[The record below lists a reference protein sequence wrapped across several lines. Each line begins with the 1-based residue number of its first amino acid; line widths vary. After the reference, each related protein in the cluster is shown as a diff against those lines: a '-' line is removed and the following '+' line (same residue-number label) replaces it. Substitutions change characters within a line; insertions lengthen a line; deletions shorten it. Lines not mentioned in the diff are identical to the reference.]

1 MLATLD
7 ARDAAVVVV
16 DALPKLSQRKS
27 GLGAQ
32 LTQSQAED
40 LAYRVVVRTHRGIP
54 PPVTLTQPQFIV
66 YASQQI
72 DVAVAMLARHQGGLG
87 GWLLLLPP
95 ATAVH
100 GRRSLSP
107 HS

>member
-1 MLATLD
+1 
-7 ARDAAVVVV
+7 
-16 DALPKLSQRKS
+16 
-27 GLGAQ
+27 
-32 LTQSQAED
+32 
-40 LAYRVVVRTHRGIP
+40 
-54 PPVTLTQPQFIV
+54 VTLTQPQFIV